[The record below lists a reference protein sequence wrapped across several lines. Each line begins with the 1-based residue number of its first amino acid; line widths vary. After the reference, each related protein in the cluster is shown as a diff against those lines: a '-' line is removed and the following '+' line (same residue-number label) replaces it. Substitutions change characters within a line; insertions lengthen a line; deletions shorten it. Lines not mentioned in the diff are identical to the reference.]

1 MMKSHQNFVLILKN
15 LELHNAQ
22 FKILQ
27 KIKKDLTCHKIINQE
42 LLTFTKAYFQKS

>member
-1 MMKSHQNFVLILKN
+1 MMKSHQNFFLILKN
-15 LELHNAQ
+15 LELHKAQ

-27 KIKKDLTCHKIINQE
+27 NMKKDLTCHKRINQE